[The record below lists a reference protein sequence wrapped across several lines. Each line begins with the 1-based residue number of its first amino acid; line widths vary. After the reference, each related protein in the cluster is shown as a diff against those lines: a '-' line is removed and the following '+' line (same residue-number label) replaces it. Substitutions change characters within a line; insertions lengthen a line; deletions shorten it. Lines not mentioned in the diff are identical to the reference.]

1 MMRNLLLGLILIL
14 LNGCAQFKSSEI
26 PATIESRFV
35 TANEQ
40 SRQFPVNEW
49 REIRQVFH
57 EGNTLLGRAGT
68 VRDNLSRP
76 VAVAASAGILYIV
89 DADRHQ
95 LIRYDTITGEG
106 KAITDLNRIAGGE
119 ISDIYLYNNEF
130 LLLADPQGQQV
141 LKVDTQGRLLQV
153 LDAPSNL
160 ISPVSISIDPHRQEI
175 LVADGSYDD
184 IVVFSLDGEPIATLG
199 ERGMDNGQFRTMT
212 ALAWSDQGLYV
223 AMRTGGRVQVIDAND
238 QFERRLDTEG
248 MLFPNSI
255 VFDRKGRA
263 YISDLMS
270 NNIRVYDGDEQIA
283 VLGGTGVGPGQFQ
296 RITDMWIDQGVLYV
310 VDSLNGRIQSHRTLD

>member
-1 MMRNLLLGLILIL
+1 MVVFLSA
-14 LNGCAQFKSSEI
+14 CAQFKSGNVT
-26 PATIESRFV
+26 ATIESRIA

-57 EGNTLLGRAGT
+57 EGNTILGRAGT

-76 VAVAASAGILYIV
+76 VAVAASAGVLYIV
-89 DADRHQ
+89 DADRHE
-95 LIRYDTITGEG
+95 LIRYDSITGEG
-106 KAITDLNRIAGGE
+106 RAITDLSRIAGGE

-141 LKVDTQGRLLQV
+141 LKVDLQGRLMQV

-160 ISPVSISIDPHRQEI
+160 IAPISISVDLRRHEI

-184 IVVFSLDGEPIATLG
+184 IVVFTLDGEPIATLG
-199 ERGMDNGQFRTMT
+199 ERGMENGQFRTMT

-248 MLFPNSI
+248 MIFPSAI

-283 VLGGTGVGPGQFQ
+283 VLGGTGVAPGRFQ
-296 RITDMWIDQGVLYV
+296 RITDMWIDQGILYV